1 MSGAP
6 NLEPLVGQLY
16 REIVQVQNLTKVIDG
31 KIDAVETRVAQLD
44 QLTHRE
50 TNVIADK
57 IDKKFEDVTNAV
69 ESSAARRIYIYIYIY
84 THTHIYIHMH
94 YWTNVEVVLAMLAV
108 LELLRWTTDTL
119 LAVACRT
126 ASASV
131 SAM

>member
-1 MSGAP
+1 M
-6 NLEPLVGQLY
+6 EPLVGQLY

-69 ESSAARRIYIYIYIY
+69 ESSAARRIYIYIYIH
-84 THTHIYIHMH
+84 THTYIYT
-94 YWTNVEVVLAMLAV
+94 YA
-108 LELLRWTTDTL
+108 LLDQRGGCARD
-119 LAVACRT
+119 AGRAG
-126 ASASV
+126 AA
-131 SAM
+131 